1 MNTEVDVFIVGTGVA
16 GLYAALNLK
25 ENLKIALITKSKMEE
40 CNSYLAQGG
49 IATVLN
55 KEDESLFIKDTVK
68 AGNYK
73 NSVEAVEVLARES
86 ILNIEKLVSFG
97 VDFDKLGKG
106 YDYTREGAH
115 SVERILHCEDK
126 TGEKIFQRLLNKV
139 KERKNIKVYEDTCL
153 IDLVC
158 KNNKCFGGIA
168 INGDNILFINSK
180 VTILASGGIG
190 GLFKNSTNQRTLKGN
205 SLAIALR
212 HNIWLK
218 DMKYIQFHPTALYEN
233 EKEGKRFLI
242 SESLRGEGAFL
253 INIKGER
260 FVNELLPRDK
270 VAKAIIDEEY
280 KTNSVC
286 VFLDITHKP
295 KEFIINR
302 FPLIYSECNKRGIDI
317 TKDKIPVTPV
327 QHYFMGGIKVD
338 IDSKTSMKNLFACGE
353 VSCTGVHGDNRLAS
367 NSLLEALV
375 FSRRA
380 ANYINND
387 IDNIKITFLTSHIS
401 IKKANQIREYN
412 KRIITEE
419 FIKIREDI
427 KDELVNCG

>member
-1 MNTEVDVFIVGTGVA
+1 MNIKVDVLIVGTGIA

-25 ENLKIALITKSKMEE
+25 EDLNIALITKSKIEE

-49 IATVLN
+49 IATALN
-55 KEDESLFIKDTVK
+55 KEDESLFIEDTLK

-73 NSVEAVEVLARES
+73 NSLESVEILAREA

-97 VDFDKLGKG
+97 VDFDKRGKG

-115 SVERILHCEDK
+115 SVKRILHCEDK
-126 TGEKIFQRLLNKV
+126 TGEKVFQRLLSKV
-139 KERKNIKVYEDTCL
+139 RERKNIKVYEDTCL

-158 KNNKCFGGIA
+158 KNNKCFGGVA
-168 INGDNILFINSK
+168 INEDNILFINSK

-212 HNIWLK
+212 HNVRLK
-218 DMKYIQFHPTALYEN
+218 DMEYIQFHPTALYEN
-233 EKEGKRFLI
+233 EKEGKKFLI

-280 KTNSVC
+280 RTNSFY

-302 FPLIYSECNKRGIDI
+302 FPLIYSECKKRGIDI

-338 IDSKTSMKNLFACGE
+338 IDAKTSMKNLFACGE

-387 IDNIKITFLTSHIS
+387 IYNIKITSLTSHIS